1 MSHTEETLFT
11 DKELFLMLDYERGS
25 KNLVWNNFMVEIDK
39 KKQYQGQWTKDRY
52 KPVYE
57 GLGTILFADGSKY
70 SG

>member
-1 MSHTEETLFT
+1 
-11 DKELFLMLDYERGS
+11 MLDYERGS

-70 SG
+70 QG